1 MEYISGWSIHGQ
13 VVAIFF
19 LVKKEVSS
27 MWRQYGD
34 VEVFSLENGMFI
46 FQLQDEASC
55 DDILD
60 SWVWHVSNE
69 PLIMRKWQLGMLL

>member
-1 MEYISGWSIHGQ
+1 
-13 VVAIFF
+13 
-19 LVKKEVSS
+19 
-27 MWRQYGD
+27 
-34 VEVFSLENGMFI
+34 VFSLENGMFI

-69 PLIMRKWQLGMLL
+69 PLIMRKWQLRMLL